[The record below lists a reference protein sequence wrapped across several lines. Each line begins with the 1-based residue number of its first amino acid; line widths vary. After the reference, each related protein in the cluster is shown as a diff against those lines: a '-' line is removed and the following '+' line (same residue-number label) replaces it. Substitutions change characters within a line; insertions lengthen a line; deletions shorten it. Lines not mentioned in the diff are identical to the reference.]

1 MSFSLPSEFRIKGTR
16 TQREF
21 MNSHDTP
28 YVGFVGGRGS
38 GKSTALSMWLLKWS
52 LLEPGLYGCYGPTF
66 SLLSDTIQRV
76 FLEMA
81 RPFIK
86 EFNQGKNLIKMIS
99 GADILCRSL
108 DDPEHARGPS
118 LRGAV
123 WDEASLSKQEA
134 FDILIGCLRYEGKQG
149 ALACGF
155 TPRGIQHWT
164 ATVFND
170 PQRPDVKCFHSTTN
184 QNPFNPPD
192 FAETLRRQYTKK
204 FAQQEI
210 EGGFISLGG
219 TLMNREWF
227 RIVTAVPPLRSTI
240 RYWDMAATLADGK
253 NDPDWTAGA
262 KVGRTE
268 DGRWIILDM
277 RHSRLTPGGNEM
289 LVGTTASQDGK
300 AVKIGMEEEPGSS
313 GKSVT
318 DHYRRTVLLGYNF
331 HSMRPT
337 GDKVVRAMPLA
348 AAAEAGNVML
358 LEGKWNKDFL
368 DEVEAFGYDC
378 PHDDQ
383 VDAAS
388 GAINMLAPRF
398 IRPHAGTSAR
408 PEETEKQ
415 DISAFQD
422 ILDQAST
429 PAEREELLQ
438 VIYGNNS
445 QSEVETAAAGAVS

>member
-1 MSFSLPSEFRIKGTR
+1 MSEPLVISAHRAQLD
-16 TQREF
+16 F
-21 MNSHDTP
+21 MNERQFP
-28 YVGFVGGRGS
+28 YVGFVGGRGG
-38 GKSTALSMWLLKWS
+38 GKSCALALRLYKASMQEPGPYGMYAPSYPLLNDTI
-52 LLEPGLYGCYGPTF
+52 LLEFQKIAKHHIKIPLNGDNNITMYGG
-66 SLLSDTIQRV
+66 SQI
-76 FLEMA
+76 M
-81 RPFIK
+81 
-86 EFNQGKNLIKMIS
+86 
-99 GADILCRSL
+99 CRSL
-108 DDPEHARGPS
+108 DDPERARGPS

-123 WDEASLSKQEA
+123 WDEASLCKQAA

-149 ALACGF
+149 WLACAF
-155 TPRGIQHWT
+155 TPKGLQHWT
-164 ATVFND
+164 ALTFND
-170 PQRPDVKCFHSTTN
+170 PQRPDVKCFHARTGD
-184 QNPFNPPD
+184 NPFNPPN

-219 TLMNREWF
+219 TLVNREWF
-227 RIVTAVPPLRSTI
+227 RIVTAIPPLRSTI

-289 LVGTTASQDGK
+289 LVGATASQDGK
-300 AVKIGMEEEPGSS
+300 AVKIGMEEEGGAS
-313 GKSVT
+313 GKSLI
-318 DHYRRTVLLGYNF
+318 DHYRRSVLIGYNF

-358 LEGKWNKDFL
+358 LEGKWNGAFL
-368 DEVEAFGYDC
+368 DEAEAFGYDC

-383 VDAAS
+383 VDAAA

-398 IRPHAGTSAR
+398 INPHAGTSTR
-408 PEETEKQ
+408 PEEIEKQ

-422 ILDQAST
+422 ILDQAKT
-429 PAEREELLQ
+429 PEERSELLR
-438 VIYGNNS
+438 IINGNNS
-445 QSEVETAAAGAVS
+445 QSEVSTAVAGQVG

>member
-1 MSFSLPSEFRIKGTR
+1 M
-16 TQREF
+16 
-21 MNSHDTP
+21 
-28 YVGFVGGRGS
+28 
-38 GKSTALSMWLLKWS
+38 
-52 LLEPGLYGCYGPTF
+52 YGCYAPTF
-66 SLLSDTIQRV
+66 PLLNDTILRV

-81 RPFIK
+81 KPHIR
-86 EFNQGKNLIKMIS
+86 EYNQGKQVIRMFNGS
-99 GADILCRSL
+99 EILCRSL
-108 DDPEHARGPS
+108 DDPERARGPS

-123 WDEASLSKQEA
+123 WDESSLCDQKA
-134 FDILIGCLRYEGKQG
+134 FDILIACLRYQG
-149 ALACGF
+149 QQGWLACGF
-155 TPRGIQHWT
+155 TPRGLQHWT
-164 ATVFND
+164 ADVFND
-170 PQRPDVKCFHSTTN
+170 PQRPDAKCFHSATS

-227 RIVTAVPPLRSTI
+227 KIVTSIPPLRSTI

-289 LVGTTASQDGK
+289 LVGHTASVDGK
-300 AVKIGMEEEPGSS
+300 MVKIGMEEEPGSS
-313 GKSVT
+313 GKSVV

-348 AAAEAGNVML
+348 AAAEAGNVMI
-358 LEGKWNKDFL
+358 LEGKWNRSLF
-368 DEVEAFGYDC
+368 EEIESFGYDC

-383 VDAAS
+383 VDAIA
-388 GAINMLAPRF
+388 GAISMLSESY
-398 IRPHAGTSAR
+398 IHPHVGTGLSHR
-408 PEETEKQ
+408 ERV
-415 DISAFQD
+415 DG
-422 ILDQAST
+422 LDRAIYEGLAEL
-429 PAEREELLQ
+429 PAEERKELEALL
-438 VIYGNNS
+438 I
-445 QSEVETAAAGAVS
+445 